1 MTYQIHALDPVPFSP
16 LFAMS
21 NEDLKKARA
30 IRKTVDAKPGY
41 PCRVS
46 LVDVEIGE
54 TVLLVNY
61 QHQSAESPFQASHA
75 IYVRENAAQ
84 AFPLTGT
91 VPELFLNR
99 LISVR
104 AFEKRHIII
113 DADVVEGVDLSNT
126 ITMMMRE
133 PKVAYL
139 HLHNAALGCY
149 LARVTRA

>member
-1 MTYQIHALDPVPFSP
+1 MTFQIHALDPVPFSP

-21 NEDLKKARA
+21 NEDLKKVRA
-30 IRKTVDAKPGY
+30 IRKTVVAKPGY

-46 LVDVEIGE
+46 LVDAEVGE
-54 TVLLVNY
+54 TVILVNH

-75 IYVRENAAQ
+75 IYVREQARQ
-84 AFPLTGT
+84 AFPRAGT
-91 VPELFLNR
+91 VPELFLTR

-104 AFEKRHIII
+104 AFDERHIII
-113 DADVVEGVDLSNT
+113 NADVVEGVELSNT
-126 ITMMMRE
+126 ITIMMRE
-133 PKVAYL
+133 SEVAYL